1 MQSLIKA
8 AVKER
13 KIVLFIALIVTAF
26 GLYNYSIIPKQENP
40 QINVNAA
47 IVTTVYPG
55 ASPQDVEQLVT
66 EKIEDAAAQVS
77 EYDYSSSESGK
88 NVSVVVVCYN
98 TDASSDEIDK
108 ANRDLREKI
117 DEIKDD
123 LPDGCHEP
131 EVNTNVAE
139 VAGVLLSLSGDNY
152 SYEQLCAYAEE
163 LEDALGEID
172 GIYKTKLVGEVEKQ
186 VTVKVDTNRL
196 NQLGLSLNELSQ
208 ILYAQNLEIPNGA
221 LENEAGKIYV
231 KTGALFQSLDD
242 IKSIIVGVSGETG
255 AMVRLK
261 DIAAV
266 YMENEDN
273 VAICKQGDKNT
284 VVVAGYFKDDRNIIP
299 VGKKVRETL
308 ESLKEDL
315 PDDLDLSETAFQ
327 PDDVDKSTNNFAGH
341 LIAGIIL
348 VIGVIFLGMGLK
360 NSLVISLSIPLTMAA
375 TFILMNMTG
384 VRIET
389 VSLAGLI
396 IALGMI
402 VDDAI
407 VVNDAIVVRHDNGEN
422 ILDATVN
429 ATKSVVVPV
438 FTSTL
443 TTIAAFLPLL
453 FIPGDVGQFIS
464 SMPKT
469 VVYALAVSF
478 IAAVFVTPAV
488 LSLVI
493 KRKEK
498 RQEREDK
505 LGKIRAYFIDLLKLA
520 LKHKKATVG
529 IAVALL
535 VFTIGII
542 IPHLKVVF
550 FPKADKDLMYIDT
563 VVEKVG
569 DLKYTERVADRISGL
584 MLEEPE
590 VIRVTSG
597 IGTSLP
603 RVYMTMNVLSDQENC
618 TRALV
623 KFDLKRSN
631 RFKNQDDFAAYLQ
644 EKLDRQIIGATS
656 TLRLM
661 ELTEPGS
668 GAVGIRLYGE
678 DLARLKAVSNQLE
691 TILQDIPGTVNIKS
705 DASESSYEY
714 VVETDLE
721 KASRLGISNADI
733 QKEIHTALFGSKDS
747 VYRKAGQEYAIEVKS
762 DIDNVHELENLAIK
776 SSLTDKKA
784 LLKQIAAVE
793 LKPQID
799 SVKRYKKERSV
810 LVCCDVKPGYS
821 AVEVENTIENE
832 KLKNLNL
839 EGVKLVFDGEREK
852 IGENFGNVG
861 ILGIF
866 MLFFL
871 YIILLLE
878 FRSFV
883 DPAIIL
889 LTVPLALIGSM
900 LGLLVCGKPLSFT
913 ALLGVVSLMGIV
925 VKNAIILLDYINQAR
940 KDGYTIEDACLNA
953 VGMRFR
959 PIILTA
965 ATALL
970 GLLPL
975 AVSGSELF
983 SPMAVALMSGL
994 LVSTLLT
1001 MIVIPVVYASV
1012 KNLGIA
1018 KFFPPDLQQH
1028 QS

>member
-8 AVKER
+8 AVRQR

-40 QINVNAA
+40 HINVNAA

-55 ASPQDVEQLVT
+55 ASPEDVEQLVT
-66 EKIEDAAAQVS
+66 KKIEDAAAEVS

-88 NVSVVVVCYN
+88 NVSVVIVCYN
-98 TDASSDEIDK
+98 ADAGSDEIDQ
-108 ANRDLREKI
+108 ANRELREKI
-117 DEIKDD
+117 DEIKND
-123 LPDGCHEP
+123 LPDDCNEP
-131 EVNTNVAE
+131 EVNDNVAE
-139 VAGVLLSLSGDNY
+139 VAGMLLSLSGGGY
-152 SYEQLCAYAEE
+152 SYEQLSAYAEE
-163 LEDALGEID
+163 IKDALGEID

-186 VTVKVDTNRL
+186 VTVKVDMDRL
-196 NQLGLSLNELSQ
+196 NQLGFSLGEVNQVLHT
-208 ILYAQNLEIPNGA
+208 QNLEIPNGA
-221 LENEAGKIYV
+221 LENETGKIYV
-231 KTGALFQSLDD
+231 KTEALYQSLEDMKD
-242 IKSIIVGVSGETG
+242 IIVGVSRQTG

-266 YMENEDN
+266 YMENEDD
-273 VAICKQGDKNT
+273 VEKCKLADKNA
-284 VVVAGYFKDDRNIIP
+284 VVIAGYFKDDRNIIP

-308 ESLKEDL
+308 ESLKKSLPPDL
-315 PDDLDLSETAFQ
+315 ELSETVFQ
-327 PDDVDKSTNNFAGH
+327 PDEVDNSIKNFTGH

-348 VIGVIFLGMGLK
+348 VVGVVLLGMGLK
-360 NSLVISLSIPLTMAA
+360 NALVISLSIPLTMAA
-375 TFILMNMTG
+375 TFIMMNMTG

-389 VSLAGLI
+389 MSLAGLI

-407 VVNDAIVVRHDNGEN
+407 VVNDAIVVRHEAGDSVPE
-422 ILDATVN
+422 ATVN
-429 ATKSVVVPV
+429 AAGSVVVPV

-464 SMPKT
+464 SMPKA
-469 VVYALAVSF
+469 VVYALTVSF
-478 IAAVFVTPAV
+478 ISAVLVTPAL

-493 KRKEK
+493 KREAKSK
-498 RQEREDK
+498 GREDR
-505 LGKIRAYFIDLLKLA
+505 LGKIKGCFIGLLKLA
-520 LKHKKATVG
+520 MKHKKATIG
-529 IAVALL
+529 AAAALL
-535 VFTIGII
+535 VFTFVLV
-542 IPHLKVVF
+542 IPHLKVAF
-550 FPKADKDLMYIDT
+550 FPKADNDLMYIDT

-569 DLKYTERVADRISGL
+569 DLKYTEQVADRICGL
-584 MLEEPE
+584 MLQEPE
-590 VIRVTSG
+590 VVSVTSG
-597 IGTSLP
+597 IGTSMP
-603 RVYMTMNVLSDQENC
+603 KVYITMNNLTDQENC
-618 TRALV
+618 TRALI
-623 KFDLKRSN
+623 KFDLKRAD
-631 RFKNQDDFAAYLQ
+631 RFKSKDDLAAYLQ
-644 EKLDRQIIGATS
+644 EKLDKHIVGASS
-656 TLRLM
+656 TLNLM

-678 DLARLKAVSNQLE
+678 DLGRMKTVSNQLE
-691 TILQDIPGTVNIKS
+691 AVLQDIPGTVKIRS
-705 DASESSYEY
+705 DAGESSYEY
-714 VVETDLE
+714 VVETDAE
-721 KASRLGISNADI
+721 KASQLGISNADI
-733 QKEIHTALFGSKDS
+733 QSEIHTALFGSKDS
-747 VYRKAGQEYAIEVKS
+747 VYRKAGKEYDIEVKS
-762 DIDNVHELENLAIK
+762 DIDSVHDLENLAVK
-776 SSLTDKKA
+776 SSLTGQKA
-784 LLKQIAAVE
+784 LLKQIAAIE

-799 SVKRYKKERSV
+799 NVKRYKKERSV

-821 AVEVENTIENE
+821 AVEIENTIENE
-832 KLKNLNL
+832 KLKDLNL

-866 MLFFL
+866 MLFSL

-878 FRSFV
+878 FKSFM

-900 LGLLVCGKPLSFT
+900 LGLLVLDQPLSFT

-940 KDGYTIEDACLNA
+940 EEGYATEQACLNA

-965 ATALL
+965 STALL

-1001 MIVIPVVYASV
+1001 MILIPVIYAAV
-1012 KNLGIA
+1012 NNVITKVNEKRQNLA
-1018 KFFPPDLQQH
+1018 L
-1028 QS
+1028 